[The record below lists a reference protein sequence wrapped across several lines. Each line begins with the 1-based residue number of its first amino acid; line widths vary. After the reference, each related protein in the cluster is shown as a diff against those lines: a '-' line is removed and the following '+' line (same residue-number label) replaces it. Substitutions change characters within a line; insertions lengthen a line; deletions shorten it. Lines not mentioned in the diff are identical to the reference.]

1 MARDR
6 FPGDDMMTEVAVIE
20 SVQVTEAH
28 DHAAEEMVEAAMC
41 LVV

>member
-6 FPGDDMMTEVAVIE
+6 FPSEGMMTEVAVIE

-28 DHAAEEMVEAAMC
+28 DDTAEEMA
-41 LVV
+41 